1 MTKPST
7 GDFDATSGGGSGGGG
22 DRIGRYRL
30 LRNLGAGGMGRVCLA
45 RSEGG
50 RTVAVKLIKPQLAA
64 EPEFRQRF
72 RLEVEAA
79 RRVSDRWTAPV
90 LDADTEAETPWVA
103 TGYIAGPSLEH
114 LVSPRGHGPLPA
126 LSVRTLAYGLACALL
141 DIHGAGLVHRDLKP
155 SNVLITIDGP
165 RVIDFGIARA
175 LDAVPGS
182 TLTSS
187 GMLVGSPAFMSPEQ
201 VRDEPVGPAADVF
214 CMGAVLAYAATGQTP
229 FGGGGSGG
237 VHAVMFRIAQE
248 EPDLTGIEEPL
259 RGLIADCLAKDPAAR
274 PTPQE
279 VAARVQPVATGASS
293 PPWLPAQIIAE
304 LGRSAVQLLD
314 TDTPPRVSAPAAPA
328 PAASAPS
335 PAAFPVTWA
344 EPPASEQSEQWKQ
357 SEQWEQSERWE
368 QSEQS
373 ERSEWSEQSERSE
386 WGTQVVPKPDLRPV
400 AEPAPPPPPRRA
412 GRGRRAAIA
421 LVAVAV
427 VAGAAFAASAAGLP
441 LPYGGSESDSG
452 DKANPG
458 VTSDVPKKFV
468 GIWAGEVER
477 DGKPTGQYR
486 RFAISP
492 GQLGEVVATSISLG
506 KDYECKSDG
515 KLAARPSG
523 GDTSLRLDTSVVSS
537 VPADTCS
544 ALGEHVLSRAAGDS
558 LRWEAAGRTA
568 ELHRIEGPEKL
579 PEELLGTWQRSMAG
593 GGTQRMTIE
602 QKAVGS
608 PAAAL
613 VSDSGSDHCEA
624 DMNLVSTGNADSPV
638 RFAPPAGDQATSSG
652 PCRYGGS
659 STVRI
664 EGDTL
669 VRELSNGQR
678 LTYRRV

>member
-1 MTKPST
+1 MTKPAT
-7 GDFDATSGGGSGGGG
+7 GDFDATSGGVG

-30 LRNLGAGGMGRVCLA
+30 LRTLGTGGMGRVCLA

-50 RTVAVKLIKPQLAA
+50 RTVAVKLIKPELAA
-64 EPEFRQRF
+64 EPQFRERF

-114 LVSPRGHGPLPA
+114 IVSPRGHGPLPA
-126 LSVRTLAYGLACALL
+126 LSLRTLAHGLACALQ

-155 SNVLITIDGP
+155 SNILITIDGP

-175 LDAVPGS
+175 MDAVPGS

-187 GMLVGSPAFMSPEQ
+187 GMLVGSPGFMSPEQ
-201 VRDEPVGPAADVF
+201 IRDEPVGPAADVF
-214 CMGAVLAYAATGQTP
+214 CMGAVLAFAATGQTP
-229 FGGGGSGG
+229 FGVGGSGG
-237 VHAVMFRIAQE
+237 VHAVMFRIAHE
-248 EPDLTGIEEPL
+248 EPDLTGIEEPM

-274 PTPQE
+274 PTPE
-279 VAARVQPVATGASS
+279 DVIARMQPVATGTSS

-314 TDTPPRVSAPAAPA
+314 TDTPPYASAPPAPASGASAPAASAPSPAPA

-335 PAAFPVTWA
+335 PAAVPVTWE
-344 EPPASEQSEQWKQ
+344 EPHVTEH
-357 SEQWEQSERWE
+357 
-368 QSEQS
+368 
-373 ERSEWSEQSERSE
+373 SERSE
-386 WGTQVVPKPDLRPV
+386 WGTQVVPKPGLRPT
-400 AEPAPPPPPRRA
+400 ESAPSPRPRRA

-421 LVAVAV
+421 LGAAAV

-441 LPYGGSESDSG
+441 LPYGGTGSDSDSG
-452 DKANPG
+452 SGSGSGSTSGDEVGP
-458 VTSDVPKKFV
+458 TSDVPKGFV

-486 RFAISP
+486 RFAVSP

-506 KDYECKSDG
+506 QNYECKSDG
-515 KLAARPSG
+515 TLAAKPSG
-523 GDTSLRLDTSVVSS
+523 GGEGGGGGTSLRLDTKVVSS
-537 VPADTCS
+537 VPKGTCS
-544 ALGEHVLSRAAGDS
+544 ALGEHVLSRTAGDS

-568 ELHRIEGPEKL
+568 ELHRIEEPERL
-579 PEELLGTWQRSMAG
+579 PEELLGTWQRPLAN

-608 PAAAL
+608 PAATM
-613 VSDSGSDHCEA
+613 VSDGGGEHCEA
-624 DMNLVSTGNADSPV
+624 DMNLVSMGEADSPA
-638 RFAPPAGDQATSSG
+638 RLAPPAVDWAKSSG
-652 PCRYGGS
+652 LCRNGGS
-659 STVRI
+659 STVRT
-664 EGDTL
+664 EGDAL
-669 VRELSNGQR
+669 VRELANGQR
-678 LTYRRV
+678 LTYTRL

>member
-1 MTKPST
+1 MTKPAT
-7 GDFDATSGGGSGGGG
+7 GDFDATSGGGGG
-22 DRIGRYRL
+22 RVGRYRL
-30 LRNLGAGGMGRVCLA
+30 LRTLGAGGMGRVCLA

-50 RTVAVKLIKPQLAA
+50 RTVAVKLIKPELAA
-64 EPEFRQRF
+64 EPEFRERF
-72 RLEVEAA
+72 RLEVAAA

-114 LVSPRGHGPLPA
+114 IVSPRGHGPLPA

-155 SNVLITIDGP
+155 SNILITIDGP

-187 GMLVGSPAFMSPEQ
+187 GKLVGSPAFMSPEQ
-201 VRDEPVGPAADVF
+201 LRDEPVGPAADVF
-214 CMGAVLAYAATGQTP
+214 CMGAVLAYATTGQTP

-248 EPDLTGIEEPL
+248 EPDLTGIEEPM

-279 VAARVQPVATGASS
+279 VVARVRPAATGISS
-293 PPWLPAQIIAE
+293 PPWLPARIIAE

-314 TDTPPRVSAPAAPA
+314 TDTPPYPST

-335 PAAFPVTWA
+335 PASSTQSPATLPVTWEETA
-344 EPPASEQSEQWKQ
+344 ASE
-357 SEQWEQSERWE
+357 R
-368 QSEQS
+368 
-373 ERSEWSEQSERSE
+373 SERSE
-386 WGTQVVPKPDLRPV
+386 WGTQVLPTPAVRP
-400 AEPAPPPPPRRA
+400 AEPPPSPRPRRT
-412 GRGRRAAIA
+412 GRGRRTAVA
-421 LVAVAV
+421 LVAASVV

-441 LPYGGSESDSG
+441 LPFGTSDSG
-452 DKANPG
+452 SGSDAEAGPA
-458 VTSDVPKKFV
+458 SDVPRAFV
-468 GIWAGEVER
+468 GVWAGEVER

-486 RFAISP
+486 RFAVSP
-492 GQLGEVVATSISLG
+492 GQVGEVVATSISLG
-506 KDYECKSDG
+506 ANYECKSDG
-515 KLAARPSG
+515 KLVAEPSG
-523 GDTSLRLDTSVVSS
+523 GDGTSSLSSLRLDTTVVSS

-544 ALGEHVLSRAAGDS
+544 ALGEHVLSRTAGGS

-568 ELHRIEGPEKL
+568 ELHRIKGPEKL
-579 PEELLGTWQRSMAG
+579 PEELLGTWQRPLAD

-608 PAAAL
+608 PAAEL
-613 VSDSGSDHCEA
+613 VSDGSSDHCEA
-624 DMNLVSTGNADSPV
+624 DMNLVSVGDANGPI
-638 RFAPPAGDQATSSG
+638 RFAPPAVDRPKSSG
-652 PCRYGGS
+652 PCRFGGS
-659 STVRI
+659 STVHT
-664 EGDTL
+664 EGDAL
-669 VRELSNGQR
+669 VRDLSNGQR
-678 LTYRRV
+678 LTYTRV

>member
-7 GDFDATSGGGSGGGG
+7 GDFDAISSGVG

-30 LRNLGAGGMGRVCLA
+30 LRTLGTGGMGRVCLA

-50 RTVAVKLIKPQLAA
+50 RTVAVKFIKPERAA
-64 EPEFRQRF
+64 EPEFRERF

-114 LVSPRGHGPLPA
+114 IVSPHGYGPLPA
-126 LSVRTLAYGLACALL
+126 LSVRTLAHGLACALL

-165 RVIDFGIARA
+165 RVIDFGIARV
-175 LDAVPGS
+175 LDAAPGS

-187 GMLVGSPAFMSPEQ
+187 GMLVGSPGFMSPEQ
-201 VRDEPVGPAADVF
+201 LRDRPVGPAADVF

-229 FGGGGSGG
+229 FGGGGSGS

-248 EPDLTGIEEPL
+248 QPDLTGIEEPM

-274 PTPQE
+274 PTPEE
-279 VAARVQPVATGASS
+279 VVARVRPVATGSSS

-314 TDTPPRVSAPAAPA
+314 TDTPPHTSATAASTPAAPA
-328 PAASAPS
+328 SSPAPATPAPS
-335 PAAFPVTWA
+335 PAAFPVTWE
-344 EPPASEQSEQWKQ
+344 EPPASQ
-357 SEQWEQSERWE
+357 
-368 QSEQS
+368 
-373 ERSEWSEQSERSE
+373 RSE
-386 WGTQVVPKPDLRPV
+386 WGTLVVPKPDLRP
-400 AEPAPPPPPRRA
+400 AEPTPSPRPRPT
-412 GRGRRAAIA
+412 GKSRRAAIA
-421 LVAVAV
+421 LVAAAL

-441 LPYGGSESDSG
+441 LPYGGSESDSDHNDG
-452 DKANPG
+452 L
-458 VTSDVPKKFV
+458 TSDVPKEFV
-468 GIWAGEVER
+468 GVWAGEVER

-486 RFAISP
+486 RFTVSP

-506 KDYECKSDG
+506 KTYECKSDG
-515 KLAARPSG
+515 KLAAKPSDG
-523 GDTSLRLDTSVVSS
+523 GTSLRLDTKVVSS
-537 VPADTCS
+537 VPAGTCS
-544 ALGEHVLSRAAGDS
+544 ALGEHALSRTDGGS
-558 LRWEAAGRTA
+558 LRWEAAGRAA

-579 PEELLGTWQRSMAG
+579 PEELLGTWQRPLAN

-613 VSDSGSDHCEA
+613 VSDGAGEHCEA
-624 DMNLVSTGNADSPV
+624 GMNLVSAGDADTPV
-638 RFAPPAGDQATSSG
+638 RFAPPAVDRAKSSG
-652 PCRYGGS
+652 LCRHGGS
-659 STVRI
+659 STVRP
-664 EGDTL
+664 EGDAL
-669 VRELSNGQR
+669 VRELAGGQR
-678 LTYRRV
+678 LTYTRG

>member
-1 MTKPST
+1 MTKPAT
-7 GDFDATSGGGSGGGG
+7 GDFGAGPVGIG
-22 DRIGRYRL
+22 DRVGPYRL

-50 RTVAVKLIKPQLAA
+50 RTVAVKLIKPELAA
-64 EPEFRQRF
+64 EPQFRERF
-72 RLEVEAA
+72 RLEVAAA

-114 LVSPRGHGPLPA
+114 IVSPRGHGPLPA
-126 LSVRTLAYGLACALL
+126 LSVRTLAYGLASALL

-155 SNVLITIDGP
+155 SNILITIDGP

-175 LDAVPGS
+175 VDAVPGS

-187 GMLVGSPAFMSPEQ
+187 GMLVGSPSFMSPEQ
-201 VRDEPVGPAADVF
+201 IRDEPVGPAADVF
-214 CMGAVLAYAATGQTP
+214 CMAAVLAYAATGQTP

-259 RGLIADCLAKDPAAR
+259 RGLIADCLAKEPTAR

-279 VAARVQPVATGASS
+279 VAARVQPEATGGSS

-314 TDTPPRVSAPAAPA
+314 TDTPARAGTPTTPTTSAPGVSTPSSA
-328 PAASAPS
+328 PAASAQS
-335 PAAFPVTWA
+335 PAAFPVTWE
-344 EPPASEQSEQWKQ
+344 EPPASDQPG
-357 SEQWEQSERWE
+357 
-368 QSEQS
+368 
-373 ERSEWSEQSERSE
+373 QSERSE
-386 WGTQVVPKPDLRPV
+386 WGTQVLPKPDLRPGH
-400 AEPAPPPPPRRA
+400 AEPTPSPRPRRTGA
-412 GRGRRAAIA
+412 GWGRRAAIA
-421 LVAVAV
+421 LGVVAV

-441 LPYGGSESDSG
+441 LPYGGSDSDSG
-452 DKANPG
+452 SGDTGGPA
-458 VTSDVPKKFV
+458 SDVPKEFV

-486 RFAISP
+486 RFAVSP
-492 GQLGEVVATSISLG
+492 GQLGEIVATSISLG

-515 KLAARPSG
+515 KLTAKPSG
-523 GDTSLRLDTSVVSS
+523 GSADSDTSLRLDTKVVSS
-537 VPADTCS
+537 VPEGTCS
-544 ALGEHVLSRAAGDS
+544 ALGEHVLSRTAGDS

-579 PEELLGTWQRSMAG
+579 PAGLLGTWQRTLDG

-602 QKAVGS
+602 QKPVGS

-613 VSDSGSDHCEA
+613 VSDGTGNHCEA
-624 DMNLVSTGNADSPV
+624 GMNLVATGEADSPI
-638 RFAPPAGDQATSSG
+638 RFAPPEADRANSSG
-652 PCRYGGS
+652 SCRFGGS
-659 STVRI
+659 STVRR

-669 VRELSNGQR
+669 VRVLSDGER
-678 LTYRRV
+678 LTYTRG

>member
-1 MTKPST
+1 MTKPAT
-7 GDFDATSGGGSGGGG
+7 GDFDATSGGGGG
-22 DRIGRYRL
+22 RIGRYRL
-30 LRNLGAGGMGRVCLA
+30 LRTLGSGGMGRVCLA

-50 RTVAVKLIKPQLAA
+50 RTVAVKLIKPELAA
-64 EPEFRQRF
+64 EPEFRERF

-114 LVSPRGHGPLPA
+114 IVSPRGHGPLPV
-126 LSVRTLAYGLACALL
+126 LSVRTLAYGLGCALL

-187 GMLVGSPAFMSPEQ
+187 GMLVGSPGFMAPEQ
-201 VRDEPVGPAADVF
+201 IRDEPVGPAADVF

-248 EPDLTGIEEPL
+248 EPDLTGIEEPM

-274 PTPQE
+274 PAPEE
-279 VAARVQPVATGASS
+279 VVARVQPVATGTSS

-314 TDTPPRVSAPAAPA
+314 TDTPPHASAMAAPTPA
-328 PAASAPS
+328 PAASAPDAPAPS
-335 PAAFPVTWA
+335 PAEFLVTWE
-344 EPPASEQSEQWKQ
+344 EPPASEH
-357 SEQWEQSERWE
+357 
-368 QSEQS
+368 
-373 ERSEWSEQSERSE
+373 SERSE
-386 WGTQVVPKPDLRPV
+386 WGTQFLPKPDLRP
-400 AEPAPPPPPRRA
+400 AEPAPSPRAHRT
-412 GRGRRAAIA
+412 RKGRRTAIA
-421 LVAVAV
+421 LVAAAGL
-427 VAGAAFAASAAGLP
+427 AGAAFAASAAGLP
-441 LPYGGSESDSG
+441 LPYGGSDSDSDSG
-452 DKANPG
+452 DNGGP
-458 VTSDVPKKFV
+458 TSDVPKEFV

-486 RFAISP
+486 RFALSP

-506 KDYECKSDG
+506 KTYECKSDG
-515 KLAARPSG
+515 KLAAKPSG
-523 GDTSLRLDTSVVSS
+523 GGGTSLRLDTKVVGSI
-537 VPADTCS
+537 PAGRCS
-544 ALGEHVLSRAAGDS
+544 ALGEHVLSLTDGGS

-579 PEELLGTWQRSMAG
+579 PEELLGTWQRPLAG

-613 VSDSGSDHCEA
+613 VSDGGSEHCEA
-624 DMNLVSTGNADSPV
+624 DMNLVSVGDADSPV
-638 RFAPPAGDQATSSG
+638 RLAPPAIDRAKSSG
-652 PCRYGGS
+652 LCRHGGS
-659 STVRI
+659 SMVRT
-664 EGDTL
+664 EGDAL
-669 VRELSNGQR
+669 VRELAGGQR
-678 LTYRRV
+678 LRYTRV

>member
-7 GDFDATSGGGSGGGG
+7 DDFDATSGGVG

-50 RTVAVKLIKPQLAA
+50 RTVAVKLIKPELAA
-64 EPEFRQRF
+64 EPEFRERF
-72 RLEVEAA
+72 RLEVAAA

-114 LVSPRGHGPLPA
+114 IVSPQGHGPLPA
-126 LSVRTLAYGLACALL
+126 PSVRTLAHGLASALL

-182 TLTSS
+182 TPTSS
-187 GMLVGSPAFMSPEQ
+187 GVLVGSPRFMSPEQ
-201 VRDEPVGPAADVF
+201 LRDEPVGPASDVF
-214 CMGAVLAYAATGQTP
+214 CMGTVLAYAATGQTP

-248 EPDLTGIEEPL
+248 EPDLTGIEEPV

-279 VAARVQPVATGASS
+279 VVARMQPVATGASS

-314 TDTPPRVSAPAAPA
+314 TDTPPHASAMAAPTPTA
-328 PAASAPS
+328 FVPS
-335 PAAFPVTWA
+335 PAPVAPATSSTASLVTWE
-344 EPPASEQSEQWKQ
+344 EPPA
-357 SEQWEQSERWE
+357 
-368 QSEQS
+368 
-373 ERSEWSEQSERSE
+373 SEQSERSE
-386 WGTQVVPKPDLRPV
+386 WGTQVVPRPDNERAESAPSPSPRPR
-400 AEPAPPPPPRRA
+400 PT
-412 GRGRRAAIA
+412 GRGRRAALA
-421 LVAVAV
+421 LAAAAV
-427 VAGAAFAASAAGLP
+427 VAGGVYAAWAAGLQ
-441 LPYGGSESDSG
+441 LPDGGSEPGTGSG
-452 DKANPG
+452 SNAVGG
-458 VTSDVPKKFV
+458 VTSDVPKAFV

-477 DGKPTGQYR
+477 DGKPTDQFR
-486 RFAISP
+486 RFVVSS
-492 GQLGEVVATSISLG
+492 GQVGEVVATSISLG
-506 KDYECKSDG
+506 DTYECKSDG
-515 KLAARPSG
+515 KLAAKPSG
-523 GDTSLRLDTSVVSS
+523 GGTSLRLDTKVVNS
-537 VPADTCS
+537 VPSGSCS
-544 ALGEHVLSRAAGDS
+544 ALGEHVLTRTDANS

-579 PEELLGTWQRSMAG
+579 PGDLLGTWQRLLAN
-593 GGTQRMTIE
+593 GGTQRMTVE
-602 QKAVGS
+602 RTPVGS
-608 PAAAL
+608 PAATL
-613 VSDSGSDHCEA
+613 VSDGGGEHCEA
-624 DMNLVSTGNADSPV
+624 DMNLVSVGNANSPA
-638 RFAPPAGDQATSSG
+638 RFAPPAIDQTASSG
-652 PCRYGGS
+652 PCLRGGS
-659 STVRI
+659 STLRT

-669 VRELSNGQR
+669 VRELADGRR
-678 LTYRRV
+678 LTYTRA

>member
-1 MTKPST
+1 MTKPAT
-7 GDFDATSGGGSGGGG
+7 GDFDATSGGVGG
-22 DRIGRYRL
+22 RVGRYRL
-30 LRNLGAGGMGRVCLA
+30 LRTLGTGGMGRVCLA

-50 RTVAVKLIKPQLAA
+50 RTVAVKLIKPERAA
-64 EPEFRQRF
+64 EPEFRERF
-72 RLEVEAA
+72 RLEVAAA

-114 LVSPRGHGPLPA
+114 IVSPRGYGPLPA
-126 LSVRTLAYGLACALL
+126 QSVRTLAHGLACALL

-155 SNVLITIDGP
+155 SNILITIDGP

-187 GMLVGSPAFMSPEQ
+187 GMLVGSPGFMSPEQ
-201 VRDEPVGPAADVF
+201 LRDEPVGPAADVF
-214 CMGAVLAYAATGQTP
+214 CMASVLAYAATGQTP

-248 EPDLTGIEEPL
+248 EPDLTGIEEPM

-274 PTPQE
+274 PTPEE
-279 VAARVQPVATGASS
+279 VVARVQPVAIGAAS

-314 TDTPPRVSAPAAPA
+314 TDTPPPAST
-328 PAASAPS
+328 PAASAPAAATPSSAPDNSTLS
-335 PAAFPVTWA
+335 PAAFPVTWEEA
-344 EPPASEQSEQWKQ
+344 PS
-357 SEQWEQSERWE
+357 
-368 QSEQS
+368 S
-373 ERSEWSEQSERSE
+373 ERSERSG
-386 WGTQVVPKPDLRPV
+386 WGTQVLPKQDRGP
-400 AEPAPPPPPRRA
+400 AAPAPSPPPRRH
-412 GRGRRAAIA
+412 GGGRRAAIA
-421 LVAVAV
+421 LMAAAV

-441 LPYGGSESDSG
+441 MPFGGSDAGSG
-452 DKANPG
+452 VEAGPA
-458 VTSDVPKKFV
+458 SDVPTEFV

-477 DGKPTGQYR
+477 DGRPTGQYR
-486 RFAISP
+486 RFVVSP

-515 KLAARPSG
+515 KLAAKPSG
-523 GDTSLRLDTSVVSS
+523 GDRSVRLDTKVFGS
-537 VPADTCS
+537 VPAGACS
-544 ALGEHVLSRAAGDS
+544 ALGEHVLSPAAGDS

-568 ELHRIEGPEKL
+568 ELRRIEGPEQL
-579 PEELLGTWQRSMAG
+579 PEELLGTWQRTLAD

-608 PAAAL
+608 PAAGL
-613 VSDSGSDHCEA
+613 VSDGSSEHCEA
-624 DMNLVSTGNADSPV
+624 EMNLVSTGEADTPV
-638 RFAPPAGDQATSSG
+638 RFAPPAVDRETSSG
-652 PCRYGGS
+652 PCRVGGS
-659 STVRI
+659 STVRT

-678 LTYRRV
+678 ITYTRV

>member
-1 MTKPST
+1 MTKPAT
-7 GDFDATSGGGSGGGG
+7 GDFDATSGGGG
-22 DRIGRYRL
+22 DRVGRYRL
-30 LRNLGAGGMGRVCLA
+30 LRTLGTGGMGRVCLA

-50 RTVAVKLIKPQLAA
+50 RTVAVKLIKPELAA
-64 EPEFRQRF
+64 EPEFRERF
-72 RLEVEAA
+72 RLEVAAA

-114 LVSPRGHGPLPA
+114 IVSPRGHGPLPA

-187 GMLVGSPAFMSPEQ
+187 GMLVGSPRFMSPEQ
-201 VRDEPVGPAADVF
+201 LKDEPVGPAADVF

-248 EPDLTGIEEPL
+248 EPDLTGIEEPM

-274 PTPQE
+274 PAPEE

-304 LGRSAVQLLD
+304 LGRSAVELLD
-314 TDTPPRVSAPAAPA
+314 TDTPPPASAPAAQAPAAFAPSPAPTTA
-328 PAASAPS
+328 PAASPD
-335 PAAFPVTWA
+335 AFPVTWEETA
-344 EPPASEQSEQWKQ
+344 ASVKSEG
-357 SEQWEQSERWE
+357 
-368 QSEQS
+368 
-373 ERSEWSEQSERSE
+373 SE
-386 WGTQVVPKPDLRPV
+386 WGTQVLPKPYLRP
-400 AEPAPPPPPRRA
+400 ADPTPSPRPRRT
-412 GRGRRAAIA
+412 GMGRRAAMSLA
-421 LVAVAV
+421 AAAVL
-427 VAGAAFAASAAGLP
+427 AGAAFAASAAGLP
-441 LPYGGSESDSG
+441 LPYGDSDSG
-452 DKANPG
+452 SGDNGGP
-458 VTSDVPKKFV
+458 TSDVPKEFV
-468 GIWAGEVER
+468 GIWAGDVER

-486 RFAISP
+486 RFAVSP
-492 GQLGEVVATSISLG
+492 GQLGEIVATSISLG
-506 KDYECKSDG
+506 KNYECKSEAE
-515 KLAARPSG
+515 LAAKPSG
-523 GDTSLRLDTSVVSS
+523 GAGTSLRLDTKVVSS
-537 VPADTCS
+537 IPADTCS
-544 ALGEHVLSRAAGDS
+544 ALGEHVLSRTDGDS
-558 LRWEAAGRTA
+558 LHWEAAGRTA
-568 ELHRIEGPEKL
+568 ELHRIAGPEKL
-579 PEELLGTWQRSMAG
+579 PEELLGTWRRPLAD

-613 VSDSGSDHCEA
+613 VSDGSSDHCEA
-624 DMNLVSTGNADSPV
+624 DMNLVSTGDTDSPI
-638 RFAPPAGDQATSSG
+638 RFAPPAVDRAKSSG
-652 PCRYGGS
+652 PCQFGGS
-659 STVRI
+659 STVHT

-678 LTYRRV
+678 LTYTRV